1 MENKF
6 QRIIITGDKKL
17 QEAKY
22 DCIELLYTNGRE
34 DLIDIL
40 LSLNGSNKMNNEI
53 EELQSIVAKNGR
65 PDLLKLI
72 ESSIIT

>member
-1 MENKF
+1 MENNF
-6 QRIIITGDKKL
+6 QRFVITGDKKL

-22 DCIELLYTNGRE
+22 NCIELLYTNGRE
-34 DLIDIL
+34 DLIDTL